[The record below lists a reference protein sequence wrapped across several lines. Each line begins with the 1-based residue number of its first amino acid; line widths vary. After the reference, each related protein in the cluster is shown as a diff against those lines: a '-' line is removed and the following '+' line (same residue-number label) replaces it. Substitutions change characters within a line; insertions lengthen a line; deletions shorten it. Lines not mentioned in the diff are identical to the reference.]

1 MSIRLRTAG
10 LGLVVG
16 AVVALGAWAQ
26 QQGREGFNQVAGR
39 ASEDPAMVARGK
51 TLYGI
56 NCQACHGSDLRGG
69 DIGGPN
75 LLRSS
80 VAMTDKHG
88 ENIVPIIQGGRQAQG
103 MPKIGISIEDSDA
116 VAAYV
121 RSVIGTIG
129 GQGTPPGVAKELN
142 IVVGDAA
149 KGQVYFA
156 AHCASCHAA
165 EGDLRGVGTRYGS
178 PRQMQSAWINGAPVR
193 QEGGAPARPMDAAA
207 ASKPVETAP
216 AVKPSATVTTAD
228 GQQVSGTLVRV
239 DDFVVTLVLADG
251 TRRSFRREGDVPKVE
266 TQDPAHAHRAML
278 PRYTDADIHD
288 VTAYLVTLK

>member
-1 MSIRLRTAG
+1 MRDGLRFAGVGVMVLAAG
-10 LGLVVG
+10 L
-16 AVVALGAWAQ
+16 ALRGRAQ
-26 QQGREGFNQVAGR
+26 QAASGFNLVAGR
-39 ASEDPAMVARGK
+39 AVEDPSMVARGK

-69 DIGGPN
+69 DLGGPN
-75 LLRSS
+75 LLRSAA
-80 VAMTDKHG
+80 AMNDRKG

-103 MPKIGISIEDSDA
+103 MPKIGISVEESEA

-129 GQGTPPGVAKELN
+129 GQGMPPGVAKELN

-193 QEGGAPARPMDAAA
+193 QEGGAPARPMEAAA
-207 ASKPVETAP
+207 ASKPVETAS

-266 TQDPAHAHRAML
+266 TKDPAHAHRAML